1 MFTEQEKR
9 LIKKYCLLPRV
20 SIAFLIMALLIGFVW
35 ILLVMINDM
44 VFKGD
49 FYMLGLYA
57 YLGVTIVYTVAFI
70 VCFLI
75 PRIGM
80 RKEKWKQIVKK
91 ANVAMSNN
99 DYSSKISATLGTRA
113 AGALLNMSDDN
124 NVNKAGDALNAMAAV
139 GTVAT
144 VSQMTNEISKN
155 AKLVASVSGV
165 EIPKAKKYII
175 SIILL
180 PILLLTL
187 VYIPQYMTSK
197 QNTDAGIALASKSV
211 YALQTSL
218 KQDCDHVS
226 IDDPKEEYSDNGY
239 QVTGYLYDYEEPHN
253 AYISVTVGND
263 GLINDVRYSVG
274 IDLQVSKEKNLK
286 KAELDLLKLNVMMND
301 SGVKALSYDLLE
313 EYTLPEEFQSQ
324 FKSIS
329 YYEDLSFQKDEN
341 MSVNY
346 MTDSEEE
353 YDEYS
358 ESYIYISI
366 KSDKS

>member
-9 LIKKYCLLPRV
+9 LIKKYCLLPKA
-20 SIAFLIMALLIGFVW
+20 SITFLIMALLMGFVW

-44 VFKGD
+44 VFNGD
-49 FYMLGLYA
+49 FYMLGLCT
-57 YLGVTIVYTVAFI
+57 YLGVTVVYTVAFI
-70 VCFLI
+70 VCFFI

-80 RKEKWKQIVKK
+80 RKEKWQQIVKK
-91 ANVAMSNN
+91 ANVAMSNK
-99 DYSSKISATLGTRA
+99 DYSSKISAALGARA
-113 AGALLNMSDDN
+113 AGALLNMSDDTD
-124 NVNKAGDALNAMAAV
+124 VNKAGDAFNALAAV

-144 VSQMTNEISKN
+144 VTQMTSEISKN
-155 AKLVASVSGV
+155 AKLVASVCGV

-180 PILLLTL
+180 PVLLLTV
-187 VYIPQYMTSK
+187 VYIPQFMTSK
-197 QNTDAGIALASKSV
+197 QNADAEIALASKSV
-211 YALQTSL
+211 YALQTAL
-218 KQDCDHVS
+218 NQDCDHVS
-226 IDDPKEEYSDNGY
+226 IDDPKEDYSSNGY

-263 GLINDVRYSVG
+263 GLINDVRYSVD
-274 IDLQVSKEKNLK
+274 IDLQASKEENLK

-324 FKSIS
+324 FKTIS
-329 YYEDLSFQKDEN
+329 YYEDLDFQKDEN
-341 MSVNY
+341 VSIDY
-346 MTDSEEE
+346 MTDSKEE

-366 KSDKS
+366 KADKR